1 MMWLRLVLR
10 WSARLVTANHIQS
23 FLALMLGFSFAG
35 LCASA
40 YQLVMQQPASF
51 RLLGQGPKP
60 ATFAA
65 IPLLTFAAPFIIMR
79 NTIRARRV
87 ITRRFEVVM
96 IATIVAGFW
105 SLVTGSFVV
114 MTLRTVGI
122 LQV

>member
-1 MMWLRLVLR
+1 MWLVWFCGGAGRRV
-10 WSARLVTANHIQS
+10 SADHIQS

-79 NTIRARRV
+79 NTMRARRV

-114 MTLRTVGI
+114 MTLRIVGI
-122 LQV
+122 LQA